1 MHFKSACEFSI
12 IFEQLVQTAIL
23 QNHISMSPKITD
35 TVAWQQAELLMQP
48 TFIRIID
55 NIRNQLDESAWK
67 GTYEMYWLASWD
79 DG

>member
-1 MHFKSACEFSI
+1 
-12 IFEQLVQTAIL
+12 
-23 QNHISMSPKITD
+23 MSKITD

-67 GTYEMYWLASWD
+67 GTYEDADLASWD